1 MKTAATQTSRTEQTN
16 ERTPPPDGKLI
27 YRRQNFRRLIKPSRS
42 SDDISTGRT
51 TVKKGIVMAKQTK
64 KPNKRTAAF
73 TLIEIMV
80 TVAILAIVALIA
92 VPMMSGAADM
102 QVRSAANRLAAD
114 LEYAKNM
121 AITHQQ
127 PFTVVFD
134 DSTNT
139 NGYKILNSTED
150 LIKNP
155 ISGGDFEV
163 RFSND
168 RSLNRVR
175 IPVNGVTLDPDST
188 PKAITFDY
196 MGTPYSGS
204 ETENPLNSGTIELQD
219 TAGHFSLYVNIEP
232 LTGYVTIESPTP

>member
-1 MKTAATQTSRTEQTN
+1 MANLNIKTSR
-16 ERTPPPDGKLI
+16 
-27 YRRQNFRRLIKPSRS
+27 
-42 SDDISTGRT
+42 
-51 TVKKGIVMAKQTK
+51 
-64 KPNKRTAAF
+64 RTAAF
-73 TLIEIMV
+73 TLIEILV
-80 TVAILAIVALIA
+80 TVAILAIAALIA
-92 VPMMSGAADM
+92 VPMMGSAADI

-121 AITHQQ
+121 AITYQR
-127 PFTVVFD
+127 PFTVFFD
-134 DSTNT
+134 TSADNT
-139 NGYKILNSTED
+139 NGYQILNESD
-150 LIKNP
+150 VIKNP

-163 RFSND
+163 RFSTV

-204 ETENPLNSGTIELQD
+204 VTENPLNSGTIELQD

-232 LTGYVTIESPTP
+232 LTGYVTIEE